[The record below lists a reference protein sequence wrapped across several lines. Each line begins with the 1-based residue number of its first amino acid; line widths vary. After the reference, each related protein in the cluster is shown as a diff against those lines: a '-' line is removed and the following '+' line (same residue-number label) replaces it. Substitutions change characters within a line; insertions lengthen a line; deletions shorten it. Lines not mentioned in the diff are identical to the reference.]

1 MDAFYLHSAGVQQ
14 EIGDED
20 MPINTLIFDLD
31 DTLLWDKQSVKTAF
45 EKTCEYAATIHTLD
59 PTELEEAVRKE
70 ARTLYEGYETYDYT
84 VLIGINPF
92 EGLWGT
98 FDDPTDSFQ
107 KMKKIVPGYRTA
119 AWTKGL
125 AALGINDANLGAEL
139 GERFV
144 AERKVTPYLY
154 EDTLAVLDELK
165 GKYQLVLLT
174 NGAPSL
180 QNLKLEIT
188 PEIAPYFNHIIIS
201 GDFGKGKPDASI
213 FEFVMEK
220 AGIQAADAIMIG
232 DNLNTDILGSS
243 RVGMRN
249 VWINRENNVPNG
261 VVTPT
266 YEVGSLT
273 ALLELVKEL

>member
-1 MDAFYLHSAGVQQ
+1 MS
-14 EIGDED
+14 
-20 MPINTLIFDLD
+20 INTIIFDLD
-31 DTLLWDKQSVKTAF
+31 DTLLWDKKSVKTAF
-45 EKTCEYAATIHTLD
+45 EKTCEYAATIHNVN
-59 PTELEEAVRKE
+59 PAELEEAVRKE
-70 ARTLYEGYETYDYT
+70 ARALYEGYETYDYT

-98 FDDPTDSFQ
+98 FDDPTDSFR
-107 KMKKIVPGYRTA
+107 KMKNIVPGYRA
-119 AWTKGL
+119 EAWTKGL
-125 AALGINDANLGAEL
+125 AALGIGDAQLGAEL

-144 AERKVTPYLY
+144 AERKVSPFLY
-154 EDTLAVLDELK
+154 EDTFDVLDKLK

-188 PEIAPYFNHIIIS
+188 PEIAPYFDHIIIS

-213 FEFVMEK
+213 FEYVMEK
-220 AGIQAADAIMIG
+220 ASITADDAIMVG

-249 VWINRENNVPNG
+249 VWINRENNAPNG

-266 YEVGSLT
+266 YEVDSLT
-273 ALLELVKEL
+273 ALLELVNKL

>member
-1 MDAFYLHSAGVQQ
+1 MS
-14 EIGDED
+14 
-20 MPINTLIFDLD
+20 INTIIFDLD
-31 DTLLWDKQSVKTAF
+31 DTLLWDKKSVKTAF
-45 EKTCEYAATIHTLD
+45 EKTCEYAATIHNVN
-59 PTELEEAVRKE
+59 PAELEEAVRKE
-70 ARTLYEGYETYDYT
+70 ARALYEGYETYDYT

-107 KMKKIVPGYRTA
+107 KMKNIVPGYRTE

-125 AALGINDANLGAEL
+125 AVLGIDDAQLGAEL

-144 AERKVTPYLY
+144 AERKVSPFLY
-154 EDTLAVLDELK
+154 EDTFDVLDKLK

-188 PEIAPYFNHIIIS
+188 PEIAPYFDHIIIS

-213 FEFVMEK
+213 FEYVMEQ
-220 AGIQAADAIMIG
+220 AGIIADDAVMVG

-249 VWINRENNVPNG
+249 VWINRENNAPNG

-266 YEVGSLT
+266 YEVDSLT
-273 ALLELVKEL
+273 ALLELVNKL

>member
-1 MDAFYLHSAGVQQ
+1 MT
-14 EIGDED
+14 IKT
-20 MPINTLIFDLD
+20 IIFDLD
-31 DTLLWDKQSVKTAF
+31 DTLLWDQKSVKTAF
-45 EKTCEYAATIHTLD
+45 EKTCEYAATKYEVAPAT
-59 PTELEEAVRKE
+59 LEEAVRAA

-107 KMKKIVPGYRTA
+107 KMKEIVPGYRA
-119 AWTKGL
+119 NAWTNGL
-125 AALGINDANLGAEL
+125 KTLGVDDAAFGQEL

-144 AERKVTPYLY
+144 EERKKAPFLY
-154 EDTLAVLDELK
+154 EDTFSVLDELK

-180 QNLKLEIT
+180 QNLKLKIT
-188 PEIAPYFNHIIIS
+188 PEIAPYFDHIIIS

-213 FEFVMEK
+213 FEYVMEK
-220 AGIQAADAIMIG
+220 AGVTAEDGIMVG
-232 DNLNTDILGSS
+232 DNLMTDILGSS

-249 VWINRENNVPNG
+249 VWINRENKPQNPD
-261 VVTPT
+261 VTPT
-266 YEVGSLT
+266 YEVTSLT
-273 ALLELVKEL
+273 EFLELVQKL

>member
-1 MDAFYLHSAGVQQ
+1 MS
-14 EIGDED
+14 
-20 MPINTLIFDLD
+20 INTIIFDLD
-31 DTLLWDKQSVKTAF
+31 DTLLWDKKSVKTAF
-45 EKTCEYAATIHTLD
+45 EKTCQYAATIHNVN
-59 PTELEEAVRKE
+59 PIELEEAVRKE

-107 KMKKIVPGYRTA
+107 KMKGIVPEYRTA
-119 AWTKGL
+119 SWTKGL
-125 AALGINDANLGAEL
+125 GSLGISDAKLGAEL

-144 AERKVTPYLY
+144 AERKVSPFLY
-154 EDTLAVLDELK
+154 EDTFTVLDELK
-165 GKYQLVLLT
+165 GKYQLILLT

-180 QNLKLEIT
+180 QNLKLTIT
-188 PEIAPYFNHIIIS
+188 PEIAPYFDHIIIS

-213 FEFVMEK
+213 FEHVMEK
-220 AGIQAADAIMIG
+220 AGITADDAIMVG

-249 VWINRENNVPNG
+249 VWINRENNAPTG
-261 VVTPT
+261 TVTPT
-266 YEVGSLT
+266 YEVDSLT
-273 ALLELVKEL
+273 ALLELVSKL

>member
-1 MDAFYLHSAGVQQ
+1 MS
-14 EIGDED
+14 
-20 MPINTLIFDLD
+20 INTIIFDLD
-31 DTLLWDKQSVKTAF
+31 DTLLWDKKSVKTAF
-45 EKTCEYAATIHTLD
+45 EKTCEYAATIHNVNPD
-59 PTELEEAVRKE
+59 ELEESVRKE
-70 ARTLYEGYETYDYT
+70 ARALYEGYETYDYT

-98 FDDPTDSFQ
+98 FDDPTEYFQ
-107 KMKKIVPGYRTA
+107 KLKNIVPGYRTE

-125 AALGINDANLGAEL
+125 VALGIDDTQLGAEL

-144 AERKVTPYLY
+144 AERKVSPFLY
-154 EDTLAVLDELK
+154 EDTFDVLDKLK

-188 PEIAPYFNHIIIS
+188 PEIAPYFDHIIIS

-213 FEFVMEK
+213 FEYVMEK
-220 AGIQAADAIMIG
+220 AGITAEDAVMVG

-249 VWINRENNVPNG
+249 VWINRENNAPNG

-266 YEVGSLT
+266 YEVDSLT
-273 ALLELVKEL
+273 ALLELVNKL